1 MLVSSFLCW
10 DGFMKQAATIFGWHK
25 PRQLF
30 VKMPKRKR
38 EESNE
43 APAIDLG
50 AQRLTI
56 RAARLEQKIEHGIQ
70 QIHRALKTARGF
82 ERQKLGR
89 RQKHAQSKN
98 ENALLFRLSEEVQAL
113 KSLDLLEVSR
123 KHLIKQLM
131 KTKRIAESIVF
142 TQLDISKQHVF
153 NGKKEGPEANVTA
166 RLFSSNPVKAVI
178 PGIMDGIR
186 GLLGLENAKSP
197 THRPSTGEKSSQ
209 SLKMAAPK
217 TQPRIETP
225 GVNPEDVSMDE
236 EGNDFDF
243 SQFDDRLASSSGS
256 ESEDDDGNTVQRREE
271 RRYDPIE
278 DLSLSPTP
286 STTDS
291 KSPPATVVKSSKSS
305 KATQKPSTT
314 TFLPSLTMGGYWSGT
329 ESDAEDDIAAAAIT
343 PRKNR
348 MGQQARRKL
357 WEKKFGANA
366 NHVRKQTESRNRDSG
381 WDLRRGAM
389 SQEDIGRGRGK
400 GGKFRGQFK
409 THDEP
414 STQNERPRNPRGVVK
429 RDQDQGP
436 LHPSWEAAKKAKEK
450 KSQANFQGKKVV
462 FD

>member
-1 MLVSSFLCW
+1 
-10 DGFMKQAATIFGWHK
+10 
-25 PRQLF
+25 
-30 VKMPKRKR
+30 MPKRKR

-43 APAIDLG
+43 APAIDLE

-98 ENALLFRLSEEVQAL
+98 ENALLSRLSEEVQAL
-113 KSLDLLEVSR
+113 K
-123 KHLIKQLM
+123 
-131 KTKRIAESIVF
+131 
-142 TQLDISKQHVF
+142 
-153 NGKKEGPEANVTA
+153 
-166 RLFSSNPVKAVI
+166 
-178 PGIMDGIR
+178 
-186 GLLGLENAKSP
+186 
-197 THRPSTGEKSSQ
+197 

-414 STQNERPRNPRGVVK
+414 STQNERPRNPRGV
-429 RDQDQGP
+429 
-436 LHPSWEAAKKAKEK
+436 
-450 KSQANFQGKKVV
+450 
-462 FD
+462 